1 MKASRFFLALF
12 LIISFV
18 ACSKDDVDSDGNL
31 QGRWNVEKVAGQQF
45 TNGNPGIKLEDNN
58 PIGYIEFRSN
68 GEGEQNY
75 TFTLFGTA
83 YPNINNFRYS
93 ATQTEIIIERFGQAD
108 LVWNRELNT
117 ANRQVASYDILVNAN
132 SFIRYT
138 LTLEK

>member
-58 PIGYIEFRSN
+58 PIGYIEFGAMERVNKIIPSPCS
-68 GEGEQNY
+68 ELLIQI
-75 TFTLFGTA
+75 L
-83 YPNINNFRYS
+83 IILD
-93 ATQTEIIIERFGQAD
+93 TQQHKRRLSSKD
-108 LVWNRELNT
+108 L
-117 ANRQVASYDILVNAN
+117 DK
-132 SFIRYT
+132 
-138 LTLEK
+138 LT